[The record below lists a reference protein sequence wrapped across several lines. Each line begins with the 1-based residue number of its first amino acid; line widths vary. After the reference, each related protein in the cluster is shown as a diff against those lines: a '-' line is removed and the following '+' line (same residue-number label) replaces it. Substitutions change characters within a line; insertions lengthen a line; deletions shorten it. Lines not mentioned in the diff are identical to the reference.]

1 MPHDDAMKEVLTR
14 IDVDAPD
21 DPLGE
26 VAEIGREVEQQV
38 DAGSEQ
44 KSAPQRSAR
53 PRSRE
58 EPGVSAEDLR
68 HASKEP
74 KHAGVSTPHTRA
86 LVPGH

>member
-1 MPHDDAMKEVLTR
+1 MQPHDDAMKEVLTR

-44 KSAPQRSAR
+44 KSAPQ
-53 PRSRE
+53 
-58 EPGVSAEDLR
+58 
-68 HASKEP
+68 
-74 KHAGVSTPHTRA
+74 
-86 LVPGH
+86 